1 VKAGDGH
8 LDKTVSRRGSKLET
22 GGVMMKPAYPFR
34 LDQEE
39 GRVSFLPLKSPFLL
53 VSVVSW

>member
-1 VKAGDGH
+1 
-8 LDKTVSRRGSKLET
+8 
-22 GGVMMKPAYPFR
+22 MKPAYPFR

-39 GRVSFLPLKSPFLL
+39 GRVSCFTLKSPFLL